1 MSSHLAAHEP
11 ALALSLET
19 NCHGCA
25 FHFYGV
31 VVLTVGLWEGGNGET
46 QGKPLG
52 GRWSC
57 RGGARKTHCSCGSVT

>member
-1 MSSHLAAHEP
+1 MSSHLAAQEP

-31 VVLTVGLWEGGNGET
+31 VVLTVGLREGMERPKESLLGEVEM
-46 QGKPLG
+46 L
-52 GRWSC
+52 RRS
-57 RGGARKTHCSCGSVT
+57 